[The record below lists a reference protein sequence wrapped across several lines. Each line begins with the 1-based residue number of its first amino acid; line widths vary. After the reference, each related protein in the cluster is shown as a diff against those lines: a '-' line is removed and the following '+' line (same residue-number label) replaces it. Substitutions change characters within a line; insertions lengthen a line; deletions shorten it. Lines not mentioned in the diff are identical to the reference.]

1 MDFTYNEEQRML
13 TDSLRRLMNDEWGFE
28 TRRKRAAQS
37 VLDAAAWQSLADVGV
52 TGLLIPEQHGGFGE
66 SSATLVATQLELG
79 RALVAEPVI
88 PSAVMA
94 TTLLLNAGS
103 EAAQAQCLPD
113 MASGELVLALAYL
126 EGNQRNDL
134 QPRATQAQAADGGF
148 VLNGAKKLVWS
159 GAQAHRLIVSAV
171 LDGASALFLVPAD
184 ALGVSIQDHPTM
196 DRQRSAQ
203 VGLTDV
209 RLPADSLIARGEAA
223 ESALA
228 AAMDHGVA
236 ALCAHAAGA
245 MQRLVEITADYLKT
259 RQQFG
264 RPLAD
269 FQSLQHRLA
278 DMLVQQEIAVS
289 MAYVAATALGEAD
302 ADQRQR
308 LLSSAKVAIAHAG
321 RYVGQNA
328 VQLHGGIGMT
338 EELEVGDYFKRLTYA
353 DPLLGNTDFH
363 LSRLEALYQQD

>member
-13 TDSLRRLMNDEWGFE
+13 TDSLRRLMADGWDFE
-28 TRRKRAAQS
+28 TRRNRAAQTR
-37 VLDAAAWQSLADVGV
+37 LDDKAWQSLADVGV

-66 SSATLVATQLELG
+66 SPATLVATQLELG
-79 RALVAEPVI
+79 RALVSEPVI

-94 TTLLLNAGS
+94 TALLLNCGND
-103 EAAQAQCLPD
+103 AAQAQCLPE
-113 MASGELVLALAYL
+113 MAGGELVLALAYL
-126 EGNQRNDL
+126 EDTQRNDL
-134 QPRATQAQAADGGF
+134 RPSATQAQVADGGY

-171 LDGASALFLVPAD
+171 LDGDTALFLVPVD
-184 ALGVSIQDHPTM
+184 AQGLSVQDYATM

-209 RLPADSLIARGEAA
+209 RVAADALIAQGDAA
-223 ESALA
+223 TAALA

-269 FQSLQHRLA
+269 FQALQHRLA
-278 DMLVQQEIAVS
+278 DMLVQQEIAIS
-289 MAYVAATALGEAD
+289 MAYIAATALGEAD

-308 LLSSAKVAIAHAG
+308 LLSSAKVSVADAG

-353 DPLLGNTDFH
+353 DHLLGNTDFH